1 MGAFVV
7 NWVQMNIRGDRMK
20 RLLLLLAC
28 LLALCTGVCAAEP
41 VISEMKTDCTLT
53 GSSSCQVTQS
63 FTLEISGAQ
72 TQLRFPLSAGAKKAS
87 VAGYQTQKQTDGDC
101 PVLVLTDAN
110 GFTGTR
116 SFTVMYTISGLAS
129 EADGVQTLSLP
140 LMSAKWDYPISK
152 YVFTVTLPKPFES
165 YPAFTSG
172 YHGDV
177 ISDYI
182 DLDVSESRI
191 TGVIET
197 GLKDHESLEMTLT
210 LDKSYFSGAHTT
222 LSFGWA
228 GTAIILLLLALA
240 FLYWF
245 SSLRSA
251 RVRVSSRMLPP
262 DAALPCDM
270 PFLLAGGPIQ
280 FNMLVCHWASLGY
293 LTISCGKNE
302 RVVLRRR
309 VDMGNERRPAEVRLF
324 QMLFSQGDVCEGVSL
339 LYKRTAEKADEVL
352 RRYWV
357 RRMYRKTSGNP
368 LIMRA
373 LGILAG
379 ALTAAE
385 AASPILPSGF
395 VRWLLL
401 AVIFVLGG
409 VLFAVIQYAPAAYY
423 QGKWPLAG
431 LAAACAAALLAM
443 TQLGEGVL
451 VMLLVIACEV
461 LIGVLTLHGGR
472 RTAFGDEI
480 VAQALG
486 YRKFLRRVTQSQLQ
500 SRLAQDSQ
508 YFYRILPYAEA
519 MGLGRSLARTL
530 GDTALEQCD
539 WYQGAKPVPR
549 TAAGFYSSLREAL
562 SLMEMSIRN

>member
-1 MGAFVV
+1 MFVRIL
-7 NWVQMNIRGDRMK
+7 N
-20 RLLLLLAC
+20 
-28 LLALCTGVCAAEP
+28 
-41 VISEMKTDCTLT
+41 SEMELATGCT
-53 GSSSCQVTQS
+53 
-63 FTLEISGAQ
+63 EPGA
-72 TQLRFPLSAGAKKAS
+72 
-87 VAGYQTQKQTDGDC
+87 V
-101 PVLVLTDAN
+101 
-110 GFTGTR
+110 
-116 SFTVMYTISGLAS
+116 
-129 EADGVQTLSLP
+129 
-140 LMSAKWDYPISK
+140 
-152 YVFTVTLPKPFES
+152 
-165 YPAFTSG
+165 
-172 YHGDV
+172 
-177 ISDYI
+177 
-182 DLDVSESRI
+182 
-191 TGVIET
+191 
-197 GLKDHESLEMTLT
+197 
-210 LDKSYFSGAHTT
+210 
-222 LSFGWA
+222 
-228 GTAIILLLLALA
+228 
-240 FLYWF
+240 
-245 SSLRSA
+245 
-251 RVRVSSRMLPP
+251 
-262 DAALPCDM
+262 
-270 PFLLAGGPIQ
+270 
-280 FNMLVCHWASLGY
+280 
-293 LTISCGKNE
+293 
-302 RVVLRRR
+302 
-309 VDMGNERRPAEVRLF
+309 
-324 QMLFSQGDVCEGVSL
+324 
-339 LYKRTAEKADEVL
+339 
-352 RRYWV
+352 
-357 RRMYRKTSGNP
+357 
-368 LIMRA
+368 
-373 LGILAG
+373 

-443 TQLGEGVL
+443 AQLGEGVL
-451 VMLLVIACEV
+451 AMLLVIACEV

>member
-1 MGAFVV
+1 
-7 NWVQMNIRGDRMK
+7 MK

-53 GSSSCQVTQS
+53 GSGSCQVTQS

-72 TQLRFPLSAGAKKAS
+72 TQLRFPLSPGAKKAS
-87 VAGYQTQKQTDGDC
+87 VAGYDAQKQTDGDC

-110 GFTGTR
+110 GFTGSR
-116 SFTVMYTISGLAS
+116 SFTVMYTLSGLAS
-129 EADGVQTLSLP
+129 EADGVQTLTLP
-140 LMSAKWDYPISK
+140 LMSAKWGYPISK
-152 YVFTVTLPKPFES
+152 YVFTVTMPKPFES

-172 YHGDV
+172 YYDDV

-191 TGVIET
+191 TGVIAT

-210 LDKSYFSGAHTT
+210 LDKAYFSGAYTA
-222 LSFGWA
+222 LSFSWVGMA
-228 GTAIILLLLALA
+228 FILLFLVLA
-240 FLYWF
+240 FGYWF
-245 SSLRSA
+245 SALRSA
-251 RVRVSSRMLPP
+251 PVHAAPRMLPP

-293 LTISCGKNE
+293 LTIFSGKNA
-302 RVVLRRR
+302 RVALRRR

-324 QMLFSQGDVCEGVSL
+324 QMLFSQGDVVEGASL

-352 RRYWV
+352 RRYWTK
-357 RRMYRKTSGNP
+357 RLYKKSSGNP

-373 LGILAG
+373 LGLLAG
-379 ALTAAE
+379 ALAAAE
-385 AASPILPSGF
+385 AASPLLPAGF

-401 AVIFVLGG
+401 VVIFVLGG
-409 VLFAVIQYAPAAYY
+409 VLFGVIQYAPSAYY
-423 QGKWPLAG
+423 QGKYAAVV
-431 LAAACAAALLAM
+431 LAAVCAAALLVLA
-443 TQLGEGVL
+443 QLGEGLLAV
-451 VMLLVIACEV
+451 LLVIVCEV
-461 LIGVLTLHGGR
+461 LIGVLTLHGGK

-500 SRLAQDSQ
+500 SRIAQDSQ

-519 MGLGRSLARTL
+519 MGLGGRLVRTL
-530 GDTALEQCD
+530 GNAELEQCD
-539 WYQGAKPVPR
+539 WYQEAKPLPR
-549 TAAGFYSSLREAL
+549 TAAGFYAGLREAL
-562 SLMEMSIRN
+562 ALLELSIRK

>member
-1 MGAFVV
+1 
-7 NWVQMNIRGDRMK
+7 MK

-53 GSSSCQVTQS
+53 GSGSCQVTQS

-72 TQLRFPLSAGAKKAS
+72 TQLRFPLSPGAKKAS
-87 VAGYQTQKQTDGDC
+87 VAGYDAQKQTDGDC

-110 GFTGTR
+110 GFTGSR
-116 SFTVMYTISGLAS
+116 SFTVMYTLSGLAS
-129 EADGVQTLSLP
+129 EADGVQTLTLP
-140 LMSAKWDYPISK
+140 LMSAKWGYPISK
-152 YVFTVTLPKPFES
+152 YVFTVTMPKPFES

-172 YHGDV
+172 YYDDV

-191 TGVIET
+191 TGVIAT

-210 LDKSYFSGAHTT
+210 LDKAYFSGAYTA
-222 LSFGWA
+222 LSFSWVGMA
-228 GTAIILLLLALA
+228 FILLFLVLA
-240 FLYWF
+240 FGYWF
-245 SSLRSA
+245 SALRSA
-251 RVRVSSRMLPP
+251 PVHASSRMLPP

-293 LTISCGKNE
+293 LTI
-302 RVVLRRR
+302 VALRRR

-324 QMLFSQGDVCEGVSL
+324 QMLFSQGDVVEGASL

-352 RRYWV
+352 RRYWTK
-357 RRMYRKTSGNP
+357 RLYKKSSGNP

-373 LGILAG
+373 LGLLAG
-379 ALTAAE
+379 ALAAAE
-385 AASPILPSGF
+385 AASPLLPAGF

-401 AVIFVLGG
+401 VVIFVLGG
-409 VLFAVIQYAPAAYY
+409 VLFGVIQYAPSAYY
-423 QGKWPLAG
+423 QGKYAAVV
-431 LAAACAAALLAM
+431 LAAVCAAALLVLA
-443 TQLGEGVL
+443 QLGEGLLAV
-451 VMLLVIACEV
+451 LLVIVCEV
-461 LIGVLTLHGGR
+461 LIGVLTLHGGK

-500 SRLAQDSQ
+500 SRIAQDSQ

-519 MGLGRSLARTL
+519 MGLGGRLVRTL
-530 GDTALEQCD
+530 GNAELEQCD
-539 WYQGAKPVPR
+539 WYQEAKPLPR
-549 TAAGFYSSLREAL
+549 TAAGFYAGLREAL
-562 SLMEMSIRN
+562 ALLELSIRK

>member
-1 MGAFVV
+1 M
-7 NWVQMNIRGDRMK
+7 
-20 RLLLLLAC
+20 
-28 LLALCTGVCAAEP
+28 
-41 VISEMKTDCTLT
+41 
-53 GSSSCQVTQS
+53 
-63 FTLEISGAQ
+63 
-72 TQLRFPLSAGAKKAS
+72 
-87 VAGYQTQKQTDGDC
+87 
-101 PVLVLTDAN
+101 
-110 GFTGTR
+110 
-116 SFTVMYTISGLAS
+116 
-129 EADGVQTLSLP
+129 
-140 LMSAKWDYPISK
+140 
-152 YVFTVTLPKPFES
+152 
-165 YPAFTSG
+165 
-172 YHGDV
+172 
-177 ISDYI
+177 
-182 DLDVSESRI
+182 
-191 TGVIET
+191 
-197 GLKDHESLEMTLT
+197 
-210 LDKSYFSGAHTT
+210 
-222 LSFGWA
+222 
-228 GTAIILLLLALA
+228 
-240 FLYWF
+240 
-245 SSLRSA
+245 
-251 RVRVSSRMLPP
+251 
-262 DAALPCDM
+262 
-270 PFLLAGGPIQ
+270 
-280 FNMLVCHWASLGY
+280 
-293 LTISCGKNE
+293 
-302 RVVLRRR
+302 LRRR

-443 TQLGEGVL
+443 AQLGEGVL

-508 YFYRILPYAEA
+508 YFTASFRMPRRWASAGALP
-519 MGLGRSLARTL
+519 GRSATRRWSSATGTRAPSLCRARRQ
-530 GDTALEQCD
+530 ASIPAC
-539 WYQGAKPVPR
+539 AR
-549 TAAGFYSSLREAL
+549 RSL
-562 SLMEMSIRN
+562 

>member
-1 MGAFVV
+1 
-7 NWVQMNIRGDRMK
+7 
-20 RLLLLLAC
+20 
-28 LLALCTGVCAAEP
+28 
-41 VISEMKTDCTLT
+41 
-53 GSSSCQVTQS
+53 
-63 FTLEISGAQ
+63 
-72 TQLRFPLSAGAKKAS
+72 
-87 VAGYQTQKQTDGDC
+87 
-101 PVLVLTDAN
+101 
-110 GFTGTR
+110 
-116 SFTVMYTISGLAS
+116 
-129 EADGVQTLSLP
+129 
-140 LMSAKWDYPISK
+140 
-152 YVFTVTLPKPFES
+152 
-165 YPAFTSG
+165 
-172 YHGDV
+172 
-177 ISDYI
+177 
-182 DLDVSESRI
+182 
-191 TGVIET
+191 
-197 GLKDHESLEMTLT
+197 
-210 LDKSYFSGAHTT
+210 
-222 LSFGWA
+222 
-228 GTAIILLLLALA
+228 
-240 FLYWF
+240 
-245 SSLRSA
+245 
-251 RVRVSSRMLPP
+251 
-262 DAALPCDM
+262 
-270 PFLLAGGPIQ
+270 
-280 FNMLVCHWASLGY
+280 MLVCHWASLGY

-385 AASPILPSGF
+385 AASPMLPSGF

-443 TQLGEGVL
+443 AQLGEGVL

-480 VAQALG
+480 VAQTRG

-539 WYQGAKPVPR
+539 WYQGTKPVPR